1 MAATRGS
8 IENDR
13 FQRLNKLKSVTERFQ
28 GFGMD
33 EKRFVAERLSNVSLS
48 QEGAADQDSIPIFP
62 EQEPPPPIL
71 QEQVP
76 PILQEQ
82 QELPIPQEQK
92 PPILDQE
99 QEPLP
104 LPVYPISPT
113 TADSSLSLDQT
124 FRTFESLSLD
134 FKANVAKLASVAPSE
149 PLLSSSDEEVR
160 DYRVMTKA
168 QNQLTT
174 DEGKVWGKIATS
186 MSMYAKPSASTAS
199 LDFPISTINDIH
211 TLADKSLVMSTSFL
225 RRTDVPTD
233 QTYLESKEILQA
245 MGIPCIDAA
254 GATEAEAL
262 ASAIVH
268 QGLADFVA
276 TEDTV
281 RKTISKIILSSR
293 ILY

>member
-1 MAATRGS
+1 
-8 IENDR
+8 
-13 FQRLNKLKSVTERFQ
+13 
-28 GFGMD
+28 MD

-62 EQEPPPPIL
+62 EQEPPNLQEQEPPPPIL
-71 QEQVP
+71 QERKLS
-76 PILQEQ
+76 ILQEQ
-82 QELPIPQEQK
+82 EPP
-92 PPILDQE
+92 PPILQE

-104 LPVYPISPT
+104 LPLYPISPT
-113 TADSSLSLDQT
+113 TADPSLSLNQIL
-124 FRTFESLSLD
+124 RTFKSLSLD

-149 PLLSSSDEEVR
+149 PLLSSSDEEAR

-211 TLADKSLVMSTSFL
+211 TLADKSFVRSTSFL
-225 RRTDVPTD
+225 RRTHIPTD

-254 GATEAEAL
+254 DATEAEAL

-268 QGLADFVA
+268 RGLADFVA

-281 RKTISKIILSSR
+281 RKTTSKIILSSR
-293 ILY
+293 ILYYYYFSSS